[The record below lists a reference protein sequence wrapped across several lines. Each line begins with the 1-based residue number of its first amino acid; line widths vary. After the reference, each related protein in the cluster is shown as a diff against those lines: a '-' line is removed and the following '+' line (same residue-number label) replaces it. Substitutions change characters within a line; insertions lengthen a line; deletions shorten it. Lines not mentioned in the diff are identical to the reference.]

1 MFLIDDAFF
10 PTSGIK
16 NYGSVGFS

>member
-10 PTSGIK
+10 PIMSPQ
-16 NYGSVGFS
+16 